1 METFSAKTFGG
12 NNSNDAQQV
21 GNGNVVK
28 SSALD
33 LPKISGAAV
42 GDKDSLITV
51 VEEPE
56 PEHEYSYSDHFE
68 HFS

>member
-1 METFSAKTFGG
+1 M
-12 NNSNDAQQV
+12 
-21 GNGNVVK
+21 K

-56 PEHEYSYSDHFE
+56 PDPLPTEEIDLNGPNADFYKAPFYGVLHQVKINL
-68 HFS
+68 